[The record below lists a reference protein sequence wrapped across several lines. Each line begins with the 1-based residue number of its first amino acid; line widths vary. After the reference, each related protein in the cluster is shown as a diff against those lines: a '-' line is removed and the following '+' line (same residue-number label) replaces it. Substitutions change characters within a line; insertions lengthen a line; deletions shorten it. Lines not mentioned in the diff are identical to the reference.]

1 MIKKARDEGSWVVL
15 QNCHLAVSWMPE
27 LERICESLN
36 ADNCHP
42 DFRLW
47 CTSYPSTT
55 FPVSILQ
62 VCVCSCV
69 CVDVCVRLV

>member
-27 LERICESLN
+27 LERICESLSP
-36 ADNCHP
+36 DNCHP

-47 CTSYPSTT
+47 YAPWSLMISASALS
-55 FPVSILQ
+55 VWA
-62 VCVCSCV
+62 
-69 CVDVCVRLV
+69 